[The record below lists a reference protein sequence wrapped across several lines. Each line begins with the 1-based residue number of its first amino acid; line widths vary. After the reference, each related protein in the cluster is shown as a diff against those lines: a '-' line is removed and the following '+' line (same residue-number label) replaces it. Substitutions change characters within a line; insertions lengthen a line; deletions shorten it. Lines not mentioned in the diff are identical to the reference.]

1 MKKLNKQ
8 SCLRAEKCSQLK
20 KSHFKPIM
28 GVQGGVGQRRSKPM
42 GGFQRK
48 KENRFP
54 HCSIK
59 ILAENRIQILIVSV
73 ARCGHR
79 FDNDMKISFFSAWGG
94 LVEMSCIGNISQR

>member
-1 MKKLNKQ
+1 
-8 SCLRAEKCSQLK
+8 
-20 KSHFKPIM
+20 M

-59 ILAENRIQILIVSV
+59 ILAENRNQILIVSV

-79 FDNDMKISFFSAWGG
+79 FDNDMKISFFGVG
-94 LVEMSCIGNISQR
+94 CIGRNELHWQHITEAVAKKTISYFSYSHFYVSQM